1 MRFQMRCA
9 VLLIVGV
16 LMLPRAVVAQSETP
30 YNTPDIAAEASLVF
44 NPATHTVL
52 WEQEAHAQRSIA
64 SLTKVMTAWVFL
76 NTDPDLTKQ
85 VIVKRVDTRGA
96 SRTRLRTGERVCLD
110 DLLHLML
117 IDSDNAAARVLA
129 RVSIG
134 ARFVQEMNAQ
144 AKLWN
149 LHSTHFEDPAGLSR
163 NNVSTAMEVAQMFAY
178 VIQHP
183 VIPTVMQKP
192 SYTARTSRRK
202 IVVLNTN
209 RLTRDETVGVQ
220 AGKTGYIRAAGFCVA
235 SVIRSAKD
243 TVIVI
248 VLGARTNVS
257 RFTESRK
264 LLDFVNSFRDFTT
277 YVVDGVPWEYFE
289 RLTSTL
295 SKCGV
300 QPAGISKL
308 GADFIKTHEN
318 FRATAYKDA
327 SGTYAIGYGMHSWRG
342 RKVTRKYPGR
352 VSRASADREFMR
364 QIPRFENIVR
374 KSVCASLLQTEFD
387 ALVSVAWTLGRV
399 NTRII
404 QKLEAGRSVTQRD
417 FLVTATVRGRSIA
430 GLRFRRLREFALFN
444 GQLTEV

>member
-1 MRFQMRCA
+1 MRFLMRCA
-9 VLLIVGV
+9 ALLIVGV
-16 LMLPRAVVAQSETP
+16 LMLPCAAGAQSETP
-30 YNTPDIAAEASLVF
+30 YNTPEIAAEASLVL
-44 NPATHTVL
+44 NPTTNAVL
-52 WEQEAHAQRSIA
+52 WEQQAHTQRSIA

-76 NTDPDLTKQ
+76 NTSPDLTAW
-85 VIVKRVDTRGA
+85 VTVRRTDTRGA
-96 SRTRLRTGERVCLD
+96 SRTRLRAGERIRLD
-110 DLLHLML
+110 DVLHLML

-129 RVSIG
+129 RVSFG

-144 AKLWN
+144 AKRWN
-149 LHSTHFEDPAGLSR
+149 LHSTHFEDPAGLHR
-163 NNVSTAMEVAQMFAY
+163 NNVSTAMEVAQMFAH

-192 SYTARTSRRK
+192 SYTAQTSRRK
-202 IVVLNTN
+202 ITIRNTN
-209 RLTRDETVGVQ
+209 RLVRDETVQVQ

-235 SVIRSAKD
+235 SVVRSAKD

-248 VLGARTNVS
+248 VLGARSNVS

-264 LLDFVNSFRDFTT
+264 LLDFVNSIRDFTT
-277 YVVDGVPWEYFE
+277 YVVDGVPWQYFE

-295 SKCGV
+295 SKCGI

-308 GADFIKTHEN
+308 GVDFIKTHEN
-318 FRATAYKDA
+318 FRSTAYKDA

-352 VSRASADREFMR
+352 VSRAAADVEFMR

-374 KSVCASLLQTEFD
+374 KSVCASLTQSQFD

-404 QKLEAGRSVTQRD
+404 QKLEAGRSVSQRD

-430 GLRFRRLREFALFN
+430 GLRFRRLREFALFT